1 MKTTVLN
8 YRIIVEKEKQN
19 KGFLYV
25 AYVPSLGI
33 SDFGKTVDEAT
44 SNVKKAMQ
52 LYIETSIELKKS
64 IPTPDSDDYFVTSKK
79 IEVNLPS
86 GNFAY

>member
-1 MKTTVLN
+1 MKTTILN

-19 KGFLYV
+19 KGFLCV
-25 AYVPSLGI
+25 AYAPSLGI

-52 LYIETSIELKKS
+52 LYIETS
-64 IPTPDSDDYFVTSKK
+64 TWNFVFAQDSPEKMALLSF
-79 IEVNLPS
+79 L
-86 GNFAY
+86 

>member
-1 MKTTVLN
+1 MKTTILN

-25 AYVPSLGI
+25 AYAPSLGI

-64 IPTPDSDDYFVTSKK
+64 IPAPDSDDYFVTSKK

-86 GNFAY
+86 GSFAY